1 MIKFNGD
8 FRVEKIIGNQKMW
21 GMGNLDQVDKDQ
33 DSIGRMVDM
42 KGSFMIGKIEKGDS
56 MYKIIGQNIS
66 LIRKGIVQYNMKER
80 S

>member
-1 MIKFNGD
+1 
-8 FRVEKIIGNQKMW
+8 
-21 GMGNLDQVDKDQ
+21 MGNLDQVDKDQ

-66 LIRKGIVQYNMKER
+66 LIRKGIVQYNM
-80 S
+80 

>member
-33 DSIGRMVDM
+33 DLIGCMVDM

>member
-1 MIKFNGD
+1 
-8 FRVEKIIGNQKMW
+8 
-21 GMGNLDQVDKDQ
+21 MGNLDQVDKDQ

-56 MYKIIGQNIS
+56 MYKIIGQYIS